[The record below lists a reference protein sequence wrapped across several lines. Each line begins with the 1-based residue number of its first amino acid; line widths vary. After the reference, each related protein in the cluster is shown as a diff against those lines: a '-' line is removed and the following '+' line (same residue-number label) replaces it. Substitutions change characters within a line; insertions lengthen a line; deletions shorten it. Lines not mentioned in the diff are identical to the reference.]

1 MFDQQ
6 KMAQTVFNLAKDY
19 TTTTMQIMK
28 TSADQY
34 EKTFDAM
41 AKQGLVA
48 QEEAQK
54 LLNDWTTKSKQAQQ
68 QYWKL
73 MDENIKKMESFFNT
87 QSK

>member
-6 KMAQTVFNLAKDY
+6 KVAQTIFNLAKDY

-28 TSADQY
+28 TSAEQY
-34 EKTFDAM
+34 EKTFDAL
-41 AKQGLVA
+41 AKQGLLI
-48 QEEAQK
+48 QEESQK
-54 LLNDWTTKSKQAQQ
+54 LLNDWTNKAKQAQQ

-73 MDENIKKMESFFNT
+73 MDENMKKMETFFNP